1 MSKSVV
7 IISAHRQAYGIDDVL
22 EKGTMAVGELIKYL
36 EENFD
41 EDSPLVLSHDN
52 GYTYGALDE
61 DYFRDT
67 EVGEDGEEI
76 DNPEEQQQ

>member
-22 EKGTMAVGELIKYL
+22 KKGTMTVGELVKYL

-52 GYTYGALDE
+52 GYTYGGIRDRDIDE
-61 DYFRDT
+61 TFD
-67 EVGEDGEEI
+67 EESEDAE
-76 DNPEEQQQ
+76 

>member
-1 MSKSVV
+1 MSTSVV
-7 IISAHRQAYGIDDVL
+7 IISAHRQAYGIDDIL
-22 EKGTMAVGELIKYL
+22 KAGTMTVGELIEYL
-36 EENFD
+36 QENFN

-61 DYFRDT
+61 NYFSDT

>member
-22 EKGTMAVGELIKYL
+22 EKGTMTVGELVKYL

-67 EVGEDGEEI
+67 EVGEDGGEI